1 MGYSR
6 EIYDIAEKKIQS
18 LRLKA
23 LDEYEVRM
31 FALYKKYPRIK
42 QIKKQ
47 LSQTA
52 LYAAKAVLR
61 GSDTKKELEKL
72 KKENQIL
79 QAELANILL
88 KGGYA
93 SDYDE
98 VKFYCK
104 KCNDTGYV
112 NGIMCSCMKNALK
125 QEAYNRVNRL
135 SPLALSTFE
144 DFSLEY
150 YSDKPIRDGLPSAK
164 EQMRRIYNSCKKY
177 AENFS
182 LKSQSL
188 LMQGTTGL
196 GKTHL
201 SLAIANVVLNKN
213 FGVIYASAPNIVSK
227 LEKERFNHSRFT
239 DDSEKY
245 LIECDLFILDD
256 LGTEFSTAYSSSAIY
271 NILNSR
277 ISMSKP
283 TIVSTNLSVK
293 ELEKVYSER
302 LVSRIMGNHLRLQF
316 FGSDIRQIAQRYQR
330 NT

>member
-6 EIYDIAEKKIQS
+6 EIFETAEKKIQN
-18 LRLKA
+18 LRMQA
-23 LDEYEVRM
+23 LDEHEVKM
-31 FALYKKYPRIK
+31 FALYKKYPRVKEIK
-42 QIKKQ
+42 QK

-52 LYAAKAVLR
+52 LHAAKAVLK
-61 GSDTKKELEKL
+61 GSDTKKELKKL
-72 KKENQIL
+72 KKENEIL
-79 QAELANILL
+79 QAELTDILTEA
-88 KGGYA
+88 GYA

-98 VKFYCK
+98 VHFHCE

-112 NGIMCSCMKNALK
+112 DGIMCSCMKNALK

-135 SPLALSTFE
+135 SPLSLSTFE
-144 DFSLEY
+144 DFSLDY
-150 YSDKPIRDGLPSAK
+150 YSDKPIREGLPSPK

-227 LEKERFNHSRFT
+227 LEKERFSSARFT

-245 LIECDLFILDD
+245 LLECDLFILDD
-256 LGTEFSTAYSSSAIY
+256 LGTEFSTSYSSSAIY

-283 TIVSTNLSVK
+283 TIISTNLSVK

-316 FGSDIRQIAQRYQR
+316 FGSDVRQIAQRYQR